1 MLRGLLTSALALL
14 PTASIAA
21 DATRISIDYG
31 VLAVFAPPGG
41 PSGVAKHHLSIVL
54 NPDKSISENYEG
66 GGRHPQS
73 SARSR
78 TLGAQDESGSGY
90 QVINEHTIRRVQ
102 QNPTYTQTM
111 TITVSGNSCA
121 LDMQW
126 QLKPG
131 ATYFVSFSQ
140 TLGRPAQYE
149 RYSLAYQ
156 RCTIQ

>member
-1 MLRGLLTSALALL
+1 MLRRIIIPVLCLL
-14 PTASIAA
+14 PSAAIAA
-21 DATRISIDYG
+21 EGTRISIDYG
-31 VLAVFAPPGG
+31 VLAISAEGG

-66 GGRHPQS
+66 GGRHPIS
-73 SARSR
+73 SARSK
-78 TLGAQDESGSGY
+78 TLGTTDEGGSGY
-90 QVINEHTIRRVQ
+90 QVIDEHTIRRVQ
-102 QNPTYTQTM
+102 QNTTYTQTV

-121 LDMQW
+121 MDMQW

-131 ATYFVSFSQ
+131 AKYFVSFSQ